1 MGCTTGLE
9 YVKIFVI
16 GNINQCYNAAEA
28 ARTNNF
34 FNLKLKSER
43 GKSMKKYTKLMGI
56 LLALV
61 MLVALM
67 PMTALADEPSSTPT
81 PDGSGTIV
89 GPIPYPPN
97 PNPPTDKTKV
107 EVEKIAHGLD
117 ETKEYTFNFKY
128 YQIEN
133 ENGTKPIEGGV
144 NGNFSIIVEWN
155 NNYNEHSGSFT
166 INDLPQNIWL
176 AIEEID
182 PVIPEGY
189 RLFAPDMV
197 TVYTESSDNKRD
209 IYNIY
214 EERNDCDVVISKA
227 VEGNNASVNDEFEF
241 EVTFYP
247 NPPQPPIAYSA
258 NAAAPVRAPFGYAQ
272 PKIYKTLANG
282 DTQNFTDEEIARN
295 FPIDNNR
302 KVTGHFTLKH
312 GESLTILNA
321 AAKNKPITV
330 KELDSKGYLTTV
342 NGIMGTQWKEEEPVA
357 DTIRVNFI
365 NTKESLPLSESLS
378 VEKRWSDGNDKHMRE
393 SVTVQLYRNGEPY
406 SLTMFG
412 RVIDD
417 GRVELSAA
425 NRWQHTWSGL
435 DTGYNWTVAELNV
448 PKGYV
453 STVNYYGGSAII
465 TNTAVSAGLP
475 QTGDA
480 QMPYIG
486 AGLVLAAMAIVVIIA
501 GKKRN

>member
-1 MGCTTGLE
+1 MGLE
-9 YVKIFVI
+9 YVKIFII
-16 GNINQCYNAAEA
+16 GDINQCYYAAGA

-43 GKSMKKYTKLMGI
+43 GKSMKKYTKFAGI

-61 MLVALM
+61 MLVALI
-67 PMTALADEPSSTPT
+67 PMTALADTPT
-81 PDGSGTIV
+81 
-89 GPIPYPPN
+89 YPPN
-97 PNPPTDKTKV
+97 TDAPGTMNLVIIKRV
-107 EVEKIAHGLD
+107 YGLD
-117 ETKEYTFNFKY
+117 ETKEYKFNFKY
-128 YQIEN
+128 YQIKGWDDLDPV
-133 ENGTKPIEGGV
+133 ENGVKGEFSITAKWNGIEG
-144 NGNFSIIVEWN
+144 I
-155 NNYNEHSGSFT
+155 HLGSYT
-166 INDLPQNIWL
+166 IENLPQYTWI

-182 PVIPEGY
+182 PIIPEGY
-189 RLFAPDMV
+189 RLSAPDIE
-197 TVYTESSDNKRD
+197 TIYTEPYASEKRFIDNNYKKRTECD
-209 IYNIY
+209 I
-214 EERNDCDVVISKA
+214 VISKT
-227 VEGNNASVNDEFEF
+227 VEGSGANANDEFEF
-241 EVTFYP
+241 EITFYLP
-247 NPPQPPIAYSA
+247 KEEQEPPDMSSIN
-258 NAAAPVRAPFGYAQ
+258 NAAPMNVPPAIGKAYPR
-272 PKIYKTLANG
+272 IYKTLADG
-282 DTQNFTDEEIARN
+282 SIYNFEDEDYDA
-295 FPIDNNR
+295 FPVDGR
-302 KVTGHFTLKH
+302 DKVTGRFKLKH

-321 AAKNKPITV
+321 AAKYKPIKV

-342 NGIMGTQWKEEEPVA
+342 NGIMGTQWEEEEPVA

-378 VEKRWSDGNDKHMRE
+378 VEKRWSDGNEKHMRE

-406 SLTMFG
+406 SFTMFG

-417 GRVELSAA
+417 GRAELNAS
-425 NRWQHTWSGL
+425 NGWQHTWRGL
-435 DTGYNWTVAELNV
+435 DTGYKWTVAELNV

>member
-1 MGCTTGLE
+1 
-9 YVKIFVI
+9 
-16 GNINQCYNAAEA
+16 
-28 ARTNNF
+28 
-34 FNLKLKSER
+34 
-43 GKSMKKYTKLMGI
+43 MKKYTKLMGI

-67 PMTALADEPSSTPT
+67 PMTALADEPSPTPT

-89 GPIPYPPN
+89 GPVPYPPN
-97 PNPPTDKTKV
+97 TDPSTDKTKV

-117 ETKEYTFNFKY
+117 KAKEYTFNFKY
-128 YQIEN
+128 YQIED

-144 NGNFSIIVEWN
+144 NGKFSIIVKWN
-155 NNYNEHSGSFT
+155 DNYKEHSGSYT
-166 INDLPQNIWL
+166 IENLDRNIWL

-197 TVYTESSDNKRD
+197 TVYTESSDNPRD

-214 EERNDCDVVISKA
+214 EERKDCDVVISKA
-227 VEGNNASVNDEFEF
+227 VEGYNANANDEFEF
-241 EVTFYP
+241 EVTFYMP
-247 NPPQPPIAYSA
+247 KEGYKPPIAYSA
-258 NAAAPVRAPFGYAQ
+258 NAAAPVRAPGAGNDIG
-272 PKIYKTLANG
+272 IYKKFANG
-282 DTQNFTDEEIARN
+282 NTYEFGPDDLTYGDYEGYEGCKEATLR
-295 FPIDNNR
+295 
-302 KVTGHFTLKH
+302 FTLKH
-312 GESLTILNA
+312 GESLSIIGLA
-321 AAKNKPITV
+321 VKNRPITV

-342 NGIMGTQWKEEEPVA
+342 NGMIGTQWKEEEPVA

-365 NTKESLPLSESLS
+365 NTKDSLPLSESLS

-406 SLTMFG
+406 SFTMFG

-417 GRVELSAA
+417 GRAELNAS
-425 NRWQHTWSGL
+425 NGWQHTWRSL
-435 DTGYNWTVAELNV
+435 DTGYKWTVAELNV

>member
-1 MGCTTGLE
+1 
-9 YVKIFVI
+9 
-16 GNINQCYNAAEA
+16 
-28 ARTNNF
+28 
-34 FNLKLKSER
+34 
-43 GKSMKKYTKLMGI
+43 MKKYTKLMGI

-67 PMTALADEPSSTPT
+67 PMTALAVNQT
-81 PDGSGTIV
+81 
-89 GPIPYPPN
+89 YPPDT
-97 PNPPTDKTKV
+97 NPPTDKTNVK
-107 EVEKIAHGLD
+107 VEKIARGLD
-117 ETKEYTFNFKY
+117 ETKEYKFNFKY
-128 YQIEN
+128 YQVED
-133 ENGTKPIEGGV
+133 EHGTKPIEGGA
-144 NGNFSIIVEWN
+144 NGNFSIIVKWN
-155 NNYNEHSGSFT
+155 DYHIGHSGSYT
-166 INDLPQNIWL
+166 INDLPKNIWL

-189 RLFAPDMV
+189 RLNAPDVV
-197 TVYTESSDNKRD
+197 TVYTESSVNKRD

-214 EERNDCDVVISKA
+214 EEERNDCDVVISKA
-227 VEGNNASVNDEFEF
+227 VEGNNANVNDEFEF

-247 NPPQPPIAYSA
+247 NIANPSPNPSQPPIAYSA
-258 NAAAPVRAPFGYAQ
+258 NAAAPVRALFGYAQ

-321 AAKNKPITV
+321 AAKNRPITV

-342 NGIMGTQWKEEEPVA
+342 NGIIGTQWKEEEPVA

-378 VEKRWSDGNDKHMRE
+378 VEKRWSDGNENHMRD

-435 DTGYNWTVAELNV
+435 DTGYKWTVAELNV

-465 TNTAVSAGLP
+465 TNTATSAGLP

-480 QMPYIG
+480 QTPYIG

>member
-1 MGCTTGLE
+1 MF
-9 YVKIFVI
+9 II
-16 GNINQCYNAAEA
+16 GNINQCYNAAGA

-67 PMTALADEPSSTPT
+67 PMTALADDPGHEPSSDPSTTPT
-81 PDGSGTIV
+81 DNVSVVVIKRA
-89 GPIPYPPN
+89 Y
-97 PNPPTDKTKV
+97 
-107 EVEKIAHGLD
+107 GLD
-117 ETKEYTFNFKY
+117 ETKKYTFNFEY
-128 YQIEN
+128 YQVED
-133 ENGTKPIEGGV
+133 EHGTKPIEGGV
-144 NGNFSIIVEWN
+144 NGKFSITVEWDG
-155 NNYNEHSGSFT
+155 NEGYHLGSHT
-166 INDLPQNIWL
+166 IEKLKPNIWI
-176 AIEEID
+176 AIEEIN

-189 RLFAPDMV
+189 RLVFTSGIVKIHTDPLA
-197 TVYTESSDNKRD
+197 SDKHFDNT
-209 IYNIY
+209 Y

-227 VEGNNASVNDEFEF
+227 VEGNNANANDEFKF

-247 NPPQPPIAYSA
+247 NPSRPPIAYSA
-258 NAAAPVRAPFGYAQ
+258 NAAAPVRAPGAGNDIG
-272 PKIYKTLANG
+272 IYKKFADGSTHEFRPDDLTYEGKKATL
-282 DTQNFTDEEIARN
+282 R
-295 FPIDNNR
+295 
-302 KVTGHFTLKH
+302 FTLKH
-312 GESLTILNA
+312 GESLSIIGL
-321 AAKNKPITV
+321 AAKNRPITV

-378 VEKRWSDGNDKHMRE
+378 VEKRWSDGNDKHMRD

-435 DTGYNWTVAELNV
+435 DAGYKWTVAELNV

-465 TNTAVSAGLP
+465 TNTAASAGLP

-480 QMPYIG
+480 QTPYIG

>member
-1 MGCTTGLE
+1 
-9 YVKIFVI
+9 
-16 GNINQCYNAAEA
+16 
-28 ARTNNF
+28 
-34 FNLKLKSER
+34 
-43 GKSMKKYTKLMGI
+43 MKKYTKLMGI

-67 PMTALADEPSSTPT
+67 PMTALANNQSSTPT

-107 EVEKIAHGLD
+107 EVEKIARGLD
-117 ETKEYTFNFKY
+117 KTKKYEFNFEY
-128 YQIEN
+128 YQIEAWVD
-133 ENGTKPIEGGV
+133 NGEIKPIEGGV
-144 NGNFSIIVEWN
+144 NGKFSIIVEWN
-155 NNYNEHSGSFT
+155 ANYNEHSGRFT

-189 RLFAPDMV
+189 RLFAPDVV
-197 TVYTESSDNKRD
+197 TVYTESSDNQRPRD
-209 IYNIY
+209 ILNIY
-214 EERNDCDVVISKA
+214 EERNNDCDVVISKA

-241 EVTFYP
+241 EVTFYMP
-247 NPPQPPIAYSA
+247 KGEYEPPIAYSA
-258 NAAAPVRAPFGYAQ
+258 NAAAPVRAPGAGNDIG
-272 PKIYKTLANG
+272 IYKRFANG
-282 DTQNFTDEEIARN
+282 DTYAFGPGELTYE
-295 FPIDNNR
+295 DNVSYEGLKEATLR
-302 KVTGHFTLKH
+302 FTLKH
-312 GESLTILNA
+312 GESLSIIGLA
-321 AAKNKPITV
+321 IKNRPITV

-342 NGIMGTQWKEEEPVA
+342 NGIIGTQWKEEEPVA

-378 VEKRWSDGNDKHMRE
+378 VEKRWSDGNEKHMRE

-406 SLTMFG
+406 SFTMFG
-412 RVIDD
+412 RVVDD
-417 GRVELSAA
+417 GRVELNAS
-425 NRWQHTWSGL
+425 NGWQHTWRGL
-435 DTGYNWTVAELNV
+435 DTGYKWTVAELNV

>member
-1 MGCTTGLE
+1 
-9 YVKIFVI
+9 
-16 GNINQCYNAAEA
+16 
-28 ARTNNF
+28 
-34 FNLKLKSER
+34 
-43 GKSMKKYTKLMGI
+43 MKKYTKLMGI

-61 MLVALM
+61 MLIALV
-67 PMTALADEPSSTPT
+67 PMTAMADDPT
-81 PDGSGTIV
+81 
-89 GPIPYPPN
+89 YPLN
-97 PNPPTDKTKV
+97 TDAPTDKVSVVVIKRA
-107 EVEKIAHGLD
+107 EGLD

-133 ENGTKPIEGGV
+133 PLKDNAGFKPIENGV
-144 NGNFSIIVEWN
+144 KDEFSITVAWN
-155 NNYNEHSGSFT
+155 GQDGYHLGSYT
-166 INDLPQNIWL
+166 IENLDPKIWI
-176 AIEEID
+176 AIEEIN

-189 RLFAPDMV
+189 RL
-197 TVYTESSDNKRD
+197 VYTSGILTVNTDPYASGNHFYENAYKKR
-209 IYNIY
+209 N
-214 EERNDCDVVISKA
+214 ECDVVISKA
-227 VEGNNASVNDEFEF
+227 VEGSGANANDEFEF
-241 EVTFYP
+241 EITFYLP
-247 NPPQPPIAYSA
+247 KEEQEPPDMSSIN
-258 NAAAPVRAPFGYAQ
+258 NAAPLNVPPAIGKAYPR
-272 PKIYKTLANG
+272 IYKTLADG
-282 DTQNFTDEEIARN
+282 RIYNFEDEDYDA
-295 FPIDNNR
+295 FPVDGKD
-302 KVTGHFTLKH
+302 KVTGRFKLKH

-321 AAKNKPITV
+321 AAKNRPITV

-357 DTIRVNFI
+357 DTIRVDFI
-365 NTKESLPLSESLS
+365 NTKDSLPLSESLS
-378 VEKRWSDGNDKHMRE
+378 VEKRWSDGNDKHMRD

-412 RVIDD
+412 RVVDD

-465 TNTAVSAGLP
+465 TNTAASAGLP

-480 QMPYIG
+480 QTPYIG

>member
-1 MGCTTGLE
+1 
-9 YVKIFVI
+9 
-16 GNINQCYNAAEA
+16 
-28 ARTNNF
+28 
-34 FNLKLKSER
+34 
-43 GKSMKKYTKLMGI
+43 MKKYTKLMGI

-61 MLVALM
+61 MLIALV
-67 PMTALADEPSSTPT
+67 PMTAMADDPT
-81 PDGSGTIV
+81 
-89 GPIPYPPN
+89 YPLN
-97 PNPPTDKTKV
+97 TDAPTDKVSVVVIKRA
-107 EVEKIAHGLD
+107 EGLD

-133 ENGTKPIEGGV
+133 PLKDNAGFKPIENGV
-144 NGNFSIIVEWN
+144 KDEFSITVAWN
-155 NNYNEHSGSFT
+155 GQDGYHLGSYT
-166 INDLPQNIWL
+166 IENLDPKIWI
-176 AIEEID
+176 AIEEIN

-189 RLFAPDMV
+189 RL
-197 TVYTESSDNKRD
+197 VYTSGILTVNTDPYASGNHFYENAYKKRNECD
-209 IYNIY
+209 I
-214 EERNDCDVVISKA
+214 VISKA
-227 VEGNNASVNDEFEF
+227 VEGSGANANDEFEF
-241 EVTFYP
+241 EITFYLP
-247 NPPQPPIAYSA
+247 KEEQEPPDMSSIN
-258 NAAAPVRAPFGYAQ
+258 NAAPMNVPPAIGKAYPR
-272 PKIYKTLANG
+272 IYKTLADG
-282 DTQNFTDEEIARN
+282 SIYGFEDEDYDA
-295 FPIDNNR
+295 FPVDGKD
-302 KVTGHFTLKH
+302 KVTGRFKLKH

-321 AAKNKPITV
+321 AAKNRPITV

-342 NGIMGTQWKEEEPVA
+342 NGITGTQWKEEEPVA

-365 NTKESLPLSESLS
+365 NTKESLLLSESLS
-378 VEKRWSDGNDKHMRE
+378 VEKRWSDGNDKHMRD

-412 RVIDD
+412 RVVDD

-435 DTGYNWTVAELNV
+435 DTGYKWTVAELNV

>member
-1 MGCTTGLE
+1 
-9 YVKIFVI
+9 
-16 GNINQCYNAAEA
+16 
-28 ARTNNF
+28 
-34 FNLKLKSER
+34 
-43 GKSMKKYTKLMGI
+43 MKKYTKLMGI

-67 PMTALADEPSSTPT
+67 PMTALAVNQT
-81 PDGSGTIV
+81 
-89 GPIPYPPN
+89 YPPDT
-97 PNPPTDKTKV
+97 NPPTDKTNVK
-107 EVEKIAHGLD
+107 VEKIARGLD
-117 ETKEYTFNFKY
+117 ETKEYKFNFKY
-128 YQIEN
+128 YQVED
-133 ENGTKPIEGGV
+133 EHGTKPIEGGA
-144 NGNFSIIVEWN
+144 NGNFSIIVKWN
-155 NNYNEHSGSFT
+155 DYHIGHSGSYT
-166 INDLPQNIWL
+166 INDLPKNIWL

-189 RLFAPDMV
+189 RLKAPDMV

-214 EERNDCDVVISKA
+214 EERNNDCDVVISKA
-227 VEGNNASVNDEFEF
+227 VEGNDANVNDEFEF
-241 EVTFYP
+241 EVTFYMP
-247 NPPQPPIAYSA
+247 KEEYERPIAYSA
-258 NAAAPVRAPFGYAQ
+258 NAAAPVRAPGAGNDIG
-272 PKIYKTLANG
+272 IYKKFADGSTHEFRPDDLTYEGKKATL
-282 DTQNFTDEEIARN
+282 R
-295 FPIDNNR
+295 
-302 KVTGHFTLKH
+302 FTLKH
-312 GESLTILNA
+312 GESLSIIGL
-321 AAKNKPITV
+321 AAKNRPITV

-342 NGIMGTQWKEEEPVA
+342 NGIIGTQWKEEEPVA

-378 VEKRWSDGNDKHMRE
+378 VEKRWSDGNEKHMRE

-406 SLTMFG
+406 SFTMFG
-412 RVIDD
+412 RVVDD

-435 DTGYNWTVAELNV
+435 DTGYKWTVAELNV

-465 TNTAVSAGLP
+465 TNTAASAGLP

-480 QMPYIG
+480 QTPYIG

>member
-9 YVKIFVI
+9 YVKIFII

-43 GKSMKKYTKLMGI
+43 GKFMKKYAKFAGI

-61 MLVALM
+61 MLVALI
-67 PMTALADEPSSTPT
+67 PMTALADDPGLEPSSDPSTTPT
-81 PDGSGTIV
+81 DNVSVVVIKRA
-89 GPIPYPPN
+89 Y
-97 PNPPTDKTKV
+97 
-107 EVEKIAHGLD
+107 GLD
-117 ETKEYTFNFKY
+117 ETKKYTFNFEY
-128 YQIEN
+128 YQVED
-133 ENGTKPIEGGV
+133 EHGTKPIEGGV
-144 NGNFSIIVEWN
+144 NGKFSITVEWDG
-155 NNYNEHSGSFT
+155 NEGYHLGSHT
-166 INDLPQNIWL
+166 IENLPQYTWI

-182 PVIPEGY
+182 PIIPEGY
-189 RLFAPDMV
+189 RLSAPDIE
-197 TVYTESSDNKRD
+197 TIYTEPYASEKRFIDNNYKKRTECD
-209 IYNIY
+209 I
-214 EERNDCDVVISKA
+214 VISKA
-227 VEGNNASVNDEFEF
+227 VEGNNANANDEFEF
-241 EVTFYP
+241 EITFYLP
-247 NPPQPPIAYSA
+247 KEEQEPPDMSSIN
-258 NAAAPVRAPFGYAQ
+258 NAAPMNVPPAIGKAYPR
-272 PKIYKTLANG
+272 IYKTLADG
-282 DTQNFTDEEIARN
+282 SIYDFEDEDYDA
-295 FPIDNNR
+295 FPVDGED
-302 KVTGHFTLKH
+302 KVTGRFKLKH

-321 AAKNKPITV
+321 AAKNRPITV

-342 NGIMGTQWKEEEPVA
+342 NGIIGTQWKDEEPVA

-378 VEKRWSDGNDKHMRE
+378 VEKRWSDGNDKHMRD

-406 SLTMFG
+406 SFTMFG
-412 RVIDD
+412 RVIDN

-435 DTGYNWTVAELNV
+435 DTGYKWTVAELNV

-465 TNTAVSAGLP
+465 TNTAASAGLP

-480 QMPYIG
+480 QTPYIG

>member
-1 MGCTTGLE
+1 MGCTTDLE
-9 YVKIFVI
+9 YVKIFII

-43 GKSMKKYTKLMGI
+43 GKFMKKYAKFAGI

-61 MLVALM
+61 MLVALI
-67 PMTALADEPSSTPT
+67 PMTALADDPGHEPSSDPSTTPT
-81 PDGSGTIV
+81 DNVSVVVIKRA
-89 GPIPYPPN
+89 Y
-97 PNPPTDKTKV
+97 
-107 EVEKIAHGLD
+107 GLD
-117 ETKEYTFNFKY
+117 ETKKYTFNFEY
-128 YQIEN
+128 YQVED
-133 ENGTKPIEGGV
+133 EHGTKPIEGGV
-144 NGNFSIIVEWN
+144 NGKFSITVEWDG
-155 NNYNEHSGSFT
+155 NEGYHLGSHT
-166 INDLPQNIWL
+166 IEKLKPNIWI
-176 AIEEID
+176 AIEEIN

-189 RLFAPDMV
+189 RLVFTSGIL
-197 TVYTESSDNKRD
+197 TVNTDPYASGNHFYENAYKKR
-209 IYNIY
+209 N
-214 EERNDCDVVISKA
+214 ECDVVISKA
-227 VEGNNASVNDEFEF
+227 VEGSGANANDEFEF
-241 EVTFYP
+241 EITFYLP
-247 NPPQPPIAYSA
+247 KEEQEPPDMSSMN
-258 NAAAPVRAPFGYAQ
+258 NAAPMNVPPAIGKAYPR
-272 PKIYKTLANG
+272 IYKTLADG
-282 DTQNFTDEEIARN
+282 RIYNFEDEDYDA
-295 FPIDNNR
+295 FPVDGR
-302 KVTGHFTLKH
+302 DKVTGRFKLKH

-321 AAKNKPITV
+321 AAKYKPIKV

-342 NGIMGTQWKEEEPVA
+342 NGIIGTQWKDEEPVA

-378 VEKRWSDGNDKHMRE
+378 VEKRWSDGNDKHMRD

-406 SLTMFG
+406 SFTMFG
-412 RVIDD
+412 RVVDD

-435 DTGYNWTVAELNV
+435 DTGYKWTVAELNV

-465 TNTAVSAGLP
+465 TNTAASAGLP

-480 QMPYIG
+480 QTPYIG

>member
-1 MGCTTGLE
+1 
-9 YVKIFVI
+9 
-16 GNINQCYNAAEA
+16 
-28 ARTNNF
+28 
-34 FNLKLKSER
+34 
-43 GKSMKKYTKLMGI
+43 MKKYTKLMGI

-61 MLVALM
+61 MLIALV
-67 PMTALADEPSSTPT
+67 PMTAMADDPT
-81 PDGSGTIV
+81 
-89 GPIPYPPN
+89 YPLN
-97 PNPPTDKTKV
+97 TDAPTDKVSVVVIKRA
-107 EVEKIAHGLD
+107 EGLD

-133 ENGTKPIEGGV
+133 PLKDNAGFKPIENGV
-144 NGNFSIIVEWN
+144 KDEFSITVAWN
-155 NNYNEHSGSFT
+155 GQDGYHLGSYT
-166 INDLPQNIWL
+166 IENLDPKIWI
-176 AIEEID
+176 AIEEIN

-189 RLFAPDMV
+189 RL
-197 TVYTESSDNKRD
+197 VYTSGILTVNTDPYASGNHFYENAYKKR
-209 IYNIY
+209 N
-214 EERNDCDVVISKA
+214 ECDVVISKA
-227 VEGNNASVNDEFEF
+227 VEGSGANANDEFEF
-241 EVTFYP
+241 EITFYLP
-247 NPPQPPIAYSA
+247 KEEQEPPDMSSIN
-258 NAAAPVRAPFGYAQ
+258 NAAPMNVPPAIGKAYPR
-272 PKIYKTLANG
+272 IYKTLADG
-282 DTQNFTDEEIARN
+282 RIYNFEDEDYDA
-295 FPIDNNR
+295 FPVDGR
-302 KVTGHFTLKH
+302 DKVTGRFKLKH

-321 AAKNKPITV
+321 AAKNRPIKV

-342 NGIMGTQWKEEEPVA
+342 NGIIGTQWKEEEPVA

-378 VEKRWSDGNDKHMRE
+378 VEKRWSDGIEKHMRD

-435 DTGYNWTVAELNV
+435 DAGYKWTVAELNV

-465 TNTAVSAGLP
+465 TNTAASAGLP

-480 QMPYIG
+480 QTPYIG

>member
-1 MGCTTGLE
+1 
-9 YVKIFVI
+9 
-16 GNINQCYNAAEA
+16 
-28 ARTNNF
+28 
-34 FNLKLKSER
+34 
-43 GKSMKKYTKLMGI
+43 MKKYTKLMGI

-67 PMTALADEPSSTPT
+67 PMTALADEPSPTPT

-89 GPIPYPPN
+89 LPSPPITN
-97 PNPPTDKTKV
+97 MPTDKTKV
-107 EVEKIAHGLD
+107 EVEKIARGLD
-117 ETKEYTFNFKY
+117 ETKKYEFNFEY
-128 YQIEN
+128 YQIEAWVD
-133 ENGTKPIEGGV
+133 NGEIKPIEGGV
-144 NGNFSIIVEWN
+144 NGKFSIIVEWN
-155 NNYNEHSGSFT
+155 ANYNEHSGRFT

-189 RLFAPDMV
+189 RLFAPDVV
-197 TVYTESSDNKRD
+197 TVYTESSDNPRD
-209 IYNIY
+209 ILNIY
-214 EERNDCDVVISKA
+214 EERNNDCDVVISKT
-227 VEGNNASVNDEFEF
+227 VEGNNANANDEFEF
-241 EVTFYP
+241 EVTFHLPDNVNPYP
-247 NPPQPPIAYSA
+247 EISSVRN
-258 NAAAPVRAPFGYAQ
+258 AAPVRAPGAGNDIG
-272 PKIYKTLANG
+272 IYKKFANG
-282 DTQNFTDEEIARN
+282 NTHEFGPDDLTYDGKEATLR
-295 FPIDNNR
+295 
-302 KVTGHFTLKH
+302 FTLKH
-312 GESLTILNA
+312 GESLSIIGL
-321 AAKNKPITV
+321 AAKNRPITV
-330 KELDSKGYLTTV
+330 NELDSQGYLTTV
-342 NGIMGTQWKEEEPVA
+342 NGMIGTQWKEEEPVA

-406 SLTMFG
+406 SFTMFG

-417 GRVELSAA
+417 GRAELNAS
-425 NRWQHTWSGL
+425 NGWQHTWRGL
-435 DTGYNWTVAELNV
+435 DTGYKWTVAELNV

-453 STVNYYGGSAII
+453 SAVNYYGGSAII

>member
-1 MGCTTGLE
+1 
-9 YVKIFVI
+9 
-16 GNINQCYNAAEA
+16 
-28 ARTNNF
+28 
-34 FNLKLKSER
+34 
-43 GKSMKKYTKLMGI
+43 MKKYTKLMGI

-67 PMTALADEPSSTPT
+67 PMTALAVNQT
-81 PDGSGTIV
+81 
-89 GPIPYPPN
+89 YPPN

-107 EVEKIAHGLD
+107 EVEKIARGLD
-117 ETKEYTFNFKY
+117 ETKEYKFNFKY
-128 YQIEN
+128 YQVED
-133 ENGTKPIEGGV
+133 EHGTKPIEGGA
-144 NGNFSIIVEWN
+144 NGNFSIIVKWN
-155 NNYNEHSGSFT
+155 DNYNEHSGSFT
-166 INDLPQNIWL
+166 IENLDPNIWL

-214 EERNDCDVVISKA
+214 EERNNDCDVVISKA
-227 VEGNNASVNDEFEF
+227 VEGNNANVNDEFKF
-241 EVTFYP
+241 EVTFYMP
-247 NPPQPPIAYSA
+247 KEEYERPIAYSA
-258 NAAAPVRAPFGYAQ
+258 NAAAPVRAPGAGNNIG
-272 PKIYKTLANG
+272 IYKRFANG
-282 DTQNFTDEEIARN
+282 DTYAFGPGELTCE
-295 FPIDNNR
+295 DNVSYEGL
-302 KVTGHFTLKH
+302 KKATLHFTLKH
-312 GESLTILNA
+312 GESLSIIGLA
-321 AAKNKPITV
+321 IKNRPITV
-330 KELDSKGYLTTV
+330 NELDSKGYLTTV
-342 NGIMGTQWKEEEPVA
+342 NGIIGTQWKEEEPIA
-357 DTIRVNFI
+357 DTIKVDFI

-378 VEKRWSDGNDKHMRE
+378 VEKRWSDGNEKHMRD

-435 DTGYNWTVAELNV
+435 DTGYKWTVAELNV

-465 TNTAVSAGLP
+465 TNTATSAGLP

-480 QMPYIG
+480 QTPYIG

>member
-1 MGCTTGLE
+1 
-9 YVKIFVI
+9 
-16 GNINQCYNAAEA
+16 
-28 ARTNNF
+28 
-34 FNLKLKSER
+34 
-43 GKSMKKYTKLMGI
+43 MKKYTKLMGI

-61 MLVALM
+61 MLAALM
-67 PMTALADEPSSTPT
+67 PMTALADNQT
-81 PDGSGTIV
+81 
-89 GPIPYPPN
+89 YPPDTN
-97 PNPPTDKTKV
+97 SPTDKTKV
-107 EVEKIAHGLD
+107 EVEKIARGLD
-117 ETKEYTFNFKY
+117 ETKKYEFNFEY
-128 YQIEN
+128 YQIEDPWVN
-133 ENGTKPIEGGV
+133 NGEIKPIENGV
-144 NGNFSIIVEWN
+144 NGKFSIIVKWN
-155 NNYNEHSGSFT
+155 DYHIGHSGSYT
-166 INDLPQNIWL
+166 INDLPKNIWL
-176 AIEEID
+176 AIKEID

-189 RLFAPDMV
+189 RLKAPDMV

-227 VEGNNASVNDEFEF
+227 VEGNNANVNDEFEF

-247 NPPQPPIAYSA
+247 NIANPSPNPSQPPIAYSA
-258 NAAAPVRAPFGYAQ
+258 NAAAPVRALFGYAQ

-321 AAKNKPITV
+321 AAKNRPITV

-342 NGIMGTQWKEEEPVA
+342 NGIIGTQWKEEEPVA

-378 VEKRWSDGNDKHMRE
+378 VEKRWSDGNDKHIRE

-406 SLTMFG
+406 SFTMFG

-417 GRVELSAA
+417 GRAELNAS
-425 NRWQHTWSGL
+425 NGWQHTWRSL
-435 DTGYNWTVAELNV
+435 DTGYKWTVAELNV

-465 TNTAVSAGLP
+465 TNTAASAGLP

-480 QMPYIG
+480 QTPYIG

>member
-1 MGCTTGLE
+1 
-9 YVKIFVI
+9 
-16 GNINQCYNAAEA
+16 
-28 ARTNNF
+28 
-34 FNLKLKSER
+34 
-43 GKSMKKYTKLMGI
+43 MKKYTKLMGI

-67 PMTALADEPSSTPT
+67 PMTALAVDQT
-81 PDGSGTIV
+81 
-89 GPIPYPPN
+89 YPPN

-107 EVEKIAHGLD
+107 EVEKIARGLD
-117 ETKEYTFNFKY
+117 ETKEYKFNFKY
-128 YQIEN
+128 YQVED
-133 ENGTKPIEGGV
+133 EHGTKPIEGGA
-144 NGNFSIIVEWN
+144 NGNFSIIVKWN
-155 NNYNEHSGSFT
+155 DNYNEHSGSFT
-166 INDLPQNIWL
+166 IENLDPNIWL

-189 RLFAPDMV
+189 RLNAPDVV
-197 TVYTESSDNKRD
+197 TVYTESSVNKRD

-214 EERNDCDVVISKA
+214 EEERNNDCDVVISKA
-227 VEGNNASVNDEFEF
+227 VEGNNANVNDEFEF
-241 EVTFYP
+241 EVTFYMP
-247 NPPQPPIAYSA
+247 KEEYERPIAYSA
-258 NAAAPVRAPFGYAQ
+258 NAAAPVRAPGAGNNIG
-272 PKIYKTLANG
+272 IYKRFANG
-282 DTQNFTDEEIARN
+282 DTYEFRPKELTYE
-295 FPIDNNR
+295 DNVSYEGL
-302 KVTGHFTLKH
+302 KKATLHFTLKH
-312 GESLTILNA
+312 GESLSIIGLA
-321 AAKNKPITV
+321 IKNRLITV
-330 KELDSKGYLTTV
+330 NELDSKGYLTTV
-342 NGIMGTQWKEEEPVA
+342 NGIIGTQWKEEEPVA

-365 NTKESLPLSESLS
+365 NTKGSLPLSESLS

-435 DTGYNWTVAELNV
+435 DTGYKWTVAELNV

-465 TNTAVSAGLP
+465 TNTATSAGLP

-480 QMPYIG
+480 QTPYIG

>member
-9 YVKIFVI
+9 YVKIFII
-16 GNINQCYNAAEA
+16 GNINQYYNVAEA

-34 FNLKLKSER
+34 FNLKLKIER

-61 MLVALM
+61 MLIALV
-67 PMTALADEPSSTPT
+67 PMTAMADDPGHEPSSDPSTTPT
-81 PDGSGTIV
+81 DNVSVVVIKRA
-89 GPIPYPPN
+89 Y
-97 PNPPTDKTKV
+97 
-107 EVEKIAHGLD
+107 GLD
-117 ETKEYTFNFKY
+117 ETKKYTFNFEY
-128 YQIEN
+128 YQVED
-133 ENGTKPIEGGV
+133 EHGTKPIEGGV
-144 NGNFSIIVEWN
+144 NGKFSITVEWDG
-155 NNYNEHSGSFT
+155 NEGYHLGSHT
-166 INDLPQNIWL
+166 IEKLKPNIWI

-182 PVIPEGY
+182 PIIPEGY
-189 RLFAPDMV
+189 RLSAPDIE
-197 TVYTESSDNKRD
+197 TIYTEPYASEKRFIDNNYKKRTECD
-209 IYNIY
+209 I
-214 EERNDCDVVISKA
+214 VISKA
-227 VEGNNASVNDEFEF
+227 VEGNNANANDEFEF
-241 EVTFYP
+241 EITFYLP
-247 NPPQPPIAYSA
+247 KEEQEPPDMSSMN
-258 NAAAPVRAPFGYAQ
+258 NAAPLNVPPAIGKAYPR
-272 PKIYKTLANG
+272 IYKTLADG
-282 DTQNFTDEEIARN
+282 SRYDFEDEDYDA
-295 FPIDNNR
+295 FPVDGR
-302 KVTGHFTLKH
+302 DKVTGRFKLKH
-312 GESLTILNA
+312 GESLSILNA
-321 AAKNKPITV
+321 AAKNRPITV

-342 NGIMGTQWKEEEPVA
+342 NGIKDTQWKEEEPVA

-378 VEKRWSDGNDKHMRE
+378 VEKRWSDGNDKHMRD

-406 SLTMFG
+406 SFTMFG
-412 RVIDD
+412 RVVDD

-435 DTGYNWTVAELNV
+435 DTGYKWTVAELNV

-465 TNTAVSAGLP
+465 TNTAASAGLP

-480 QMPYIG
+480 QTPYIG

>member
-1 MGCTTGLE
+1 
-9 YVKIFVI
+9 
-16 GNINQCYNAAEA
+16 
-28 ARTNNF
+28 
-34 FNLKLKSER
+34 
-43 GKSMKKYTKLMGI
+43 MKKYTKLMGI

-61 MLVALM
+61 MLAALM
-67 PMTALADEPSSTPT
+67 PMTALADKTPPDPA
-81 PDGSGTIV
+81 PDGSGTV
-89 GPIPYPPN
+89 VLPSPPITN
-97 PNPPTDKTKV
+97 LPTDKTKV

-144 NGNFSIIVEWN
+144 NGNFSIIVKWN
-155 NNYNEHSGSFT
+155 DNYNEHSGSFT
-166 INDLPQNIWL
+166 INDLPKNIWL

-189 RLFAPDMV
+189 RLLAPDMV
-197 TVYTESSDNKRD
+197 TVYTESSVNPRD

-214 EERNDCDVVISKA
+214 EERNNDCDVVISKA

-241 EVTFYP
+241 EVTFYMP
-247 NPPQPPIAYSA
+247 KGEYEPPIAYSMDT
-258 NAAAPVRAPFGYAQ
+258 AAPVNVPPAIGAAVPG
-272 PKIYKTLANG
+272 IYKILADG
-282 DTQNFTDEEIARN
+282 SIYDFEREDYDA
-295 FPIDNNR
+295 FPVDGED
-302 KVTGHFTLKH
+302 KVTGRFKLKH
-312 GESLTILNA
+312 GESLYIMNA
-321 AAKNKPITV
+321 ADRNKPVTV
-330 KELDSKGYLTTV
+330 TELDSKGYSTAV
-342 NGIMGTQWKEEEPVA
+342 NGVSGTKWETNAPNTDAVS
-357 DTIRVNFI
+357 VNFV
-365 NTKESLPLSESLS
+365 NTKGATEVSDSIT
-378 VEKRWSDGNDKHMRE
+378 VEKKWSDGNDKHMRE

-406 SLTMFG
+406 SFTMFG

-417 GRVELSAA
+417 GRAELNAS
-425 NRWQHTWSGL
+425 NGWQHTWRSL
-435 DTGYNWTVAELNV
+435 DTGYKWTVAELNV

>member
-1 MGCTTGLE
+1 
-9 YVKIFVI
+9 
-16 GNINQCYNAAEA
+16 
-28 ARTNNF
+28 
-34 FNLKLKSER
+34 
-43 GKSMKKYTKLMGI
+43 MKKYTKLMGI

-67 PMTALADEPSSTPT
+67 PMTALADEPSPTPT

-89 GPIPYPPN
+89 GPVPYLPNNPNPTYPPDT
-97 PNPPTDKTKV
+97 NPPTDKTKV

-144 NGNFSIIVEWN
+144 NGNFSIIVKWN
-155 NNYNEHSGSFT
+155 DNYNEHSGSFT
-166 INDLPQNIWL
+166 INDLPKNIWL

-189 RLFAPDMV
+189 RLLAPDMV
-197 TVYTESSDNKRD
+197 TVYTESSVNPRD

-214 EERNDCDVVISKA
+214 EERNNDCDVVISKA

-241 EVTFYP
+241 EVTFYMP
-247 NPPQPPIAYSA
+247 KGEYEPPIAYSMDT
-258 NAAAPVRAPFGYAQ
+258 AAPVRAPGVGNDIG
-272 PKIYKTLANG
+272 IYKRFANG
-282 DTQNFTDEEIARN
+282 DTYAFRPGELTYE
-295 FPIDNNR
+295 DNVSYEGL
-302 KVTGHFTLKH
+302 KKATLHFTLKH
-312 GESLTILNA
+312 GESLSIIGLA
-321 AAKNKPITV
+321 IKNRPITV
-330 KELDSKGYLTTV
+330 NELDSKGYLTTV
-342 NGIMGTQWKEEEPVA
+342 NGIIGTQWKEDEPVA

-378 VEKRWSDGNDKHMRE
+378 VEKRWSDGNDKHMRD

-412 RVIDD
+412 RVVDD

-435 DTGYNWTVAELNV
+435 DTGYKWTVAELNV

>member
-1 MGCTTGLE
+1 MF
-9 YVKIFVI
+9 II
-16 GNINQCYNAAEA
+16 GNINQCYNAAGA

-34 FNLKLKSER
+34 FNLKLKIER

-61 MLVALM
+61 MLIALV
-67 PMTALADEPSSTPT
+67 PMTAMADDPT
-81 PDGSGTIV
+81 
-89 GPIPYPPN
+89 YPPN
-97 PNPPTDKTKV
+97 TDAPTDKVSVVVIKRA
-107 EVEKIAHGLD
+107 EGLD

-133 ENGTKPIEGGV
+133 PLKDNAGFKPIENGV
-144 NGNFSIIVEWN
+144 KDEFSITVAWN
-155 NNYNEHSGSFT
+155 GQDGYHLGSYT
-166 INDLPQNIWL
+166 IENLDPKIWI
-176 AIEEID
+176 AIEEIN

-189 RLFAPDMV
+189 RL
-197 TVYTESSDNKRD
+197 VYTSGILTVNTDPYASGNHFYENAYKKR
-209 IYNIY
+209 N
-214 EERNDCDVVISKA
+214 ECDVVISKA
-227 VEGNNASVNDEFEF
+227 VEGKNANANDEFEF
-241 EVTFYP
+241 EITFYLP
-247 NPPQPPIAYSA
+247 KEEQEPPDMSSIN
-258 NAAAPVRAPFGYAQ
+258 NAAPMNVPPAIGKAYPR
-272 PKIYKTLANG
+272 IYKTLADG
-282 DTQNFTDEEIARN
+282 SIYDFEDEDYDA
-295 FPIDNNR
+295 FPVDGKD
-302 KVTGHFTLKH
+302 KVTGRFKLKH

-321 AAKNKPITV
+321 AAKYRPITV
-330 KELDSKGYLTTV
+330 NELDSKGYLTTV
-342 NGIMGTQWKEEEPVA
+342 NGIIGTQWKEEEPVA

-365 NTKESLPLSESLS
+365 NTKDSLPLSESLS
-378 VEKRWSDGNDKHMRE
+378 VEKRWSDGNDKHMRD

-406 SLTMFG
+406 SFTMFG
-412 RVIDD
+412 RVVDD

-435 DTGYNWTVAELNV
+435 DTGYKWTVAELNV

>member
-1 MGCTTGLE
+1 M
-9 YVKIFVI
+9 
-16 GNINQCYNAAEA
+16 
-28 ARTNNF
+28 
-34 FNLKLKSER
+34 
-43 GKSMKKYTKLMGI
+43 
-56 LLALV
+56 
-61 MLVALM
+61 
-67 PMTALADEPSSTPT
+67 D
-81 PDGSGTIV
+81 
-89 GPIPYPPN
+89 
-97 PNPPTDKTKV
+97 
-107 EVEKIAHGLD
+107 
-117 ETKEYTFNFKY
+117 
-128 YQIEN
+128 
-133 ENGTKPIEGGV
+133 NGEIKPIEGGV
-144 NGNFSIIVEWN
+144 NGKFSIIVEWSDN
-155 NNYNEHSGSFT
+155 HNGHFGIFT
-166 INDLPQNIWL
+166 INDLPKNIWL

-189 RLFAPDMV
+189 RLLAPDVV

-214 EERNDCDVVISKA
+214 EKRNNDCDVVISKA
-227 VEGNNASVNDEFEF
+227 VEGNDANANDEFKF
-241 EVTFYP
+241 EVTFYMP
-247 NPPQPPIAYSA
+247 KGEYEPPIAYSA
-258 NAAAPVRAPFGYAQ
+258 NAAAPVRAPGAGNNIG
-272 PKIYKTLANG
+272 IYKRFANG
-282 DTQNFTDEEIARN
+282 DTYAFGPGELTYEGNVSYEGLKKATL
-295 FPIDNNR
+295 
-302 KVTGHFTLKH
+302 HFTLKH
-312 GESLTILNA
+312 GESLSIIGLA
-321 AAKNKPITV
+321 IKNRPITV

-342 NGIMGTQWKEEEPVA
+342 NGIIGTQWEEKEPAA

-378 VEKRWSDGNDKHMRE
+378 VEKRWSDGNDKHMRD

-406 SLTMFG
+406 SFTMFG
-412 RVIDD
+412 RVVDD

-435 DTGYNWTVAELNV
+435 DTGYKWTVAELNV

-465 TNTAVSAGLP
+465 TNTAASAGLP

>member
-1 MGCTTGLE
+1 
-9 YVKIFVI
+9 
-16 GNINQCYNAAEA
+16 
-28 ARTNNF
+28 
-34 FNLKLKSER
+34 
-43 GKSMKKYTKLMGI
+43 MKKYTKLMGI

-61 MLVALM
+61 MLIALV
-67 PMTALADEPSSTPT
+67 PMTAMADDPT
-81 PDGSGTIV
+81 
-89 GPIPYPPN
+89 YPPN
-97 PNPPTDKTKV
+97 TDAPTDKVSVVVIKRA
-107 EVEKIAHGLD
+107 EGLD

-133 ENGTKPIEGGV
+133 PLKDNAGFKPIENGV
-144 NGNFSIIVEWN
+144 KDEFSITVAWN
-155 NNYNEHSGSFT
+155 GQDGYHLGSYT
-166 INDLPQNIWL
+166 IENLDPKIWI
-176 AIEEID
+176 AIEEIN

-189 RLFAPDMV
+189 RL
-197 TVYTESSDNKRD
+197 VYTSGILTVNTDPYASGNHFYENAYKKR
-209 IYNIY
+209 N
-214 EERNDCDVVISKA
+214 ECDVVISKA
-227 VEGNNASVNDEFEF
+227 VEGKNANANDEFEF
-241 EVTFYP
+241 EITFYLP
-247 NPPQPPIAYSA
+247 KEEQEPPDMSSIN
-258 NAAAPVRAPFGYAQ
+258 NAAPMNVPPAIGKAYPR
-272 PKIYKTLANG
+272 IYKTLADG
-282 DTQNFTDEEIARN
+282 SIYDFEDEDYDA
-295 FPIDNNR
+295 FPVDGKD
-302 KVTGHFTLKH
+302 KVTGRFKLKH

-321 AAKNKPITV
+321 AAKNRPIKV

-342 NGIMGTQWKEEEPVA
+342 NGIIGTQWKEEEPVA

-365 NTKESLPLSESLS
+365 NTKDSLPLSESLS

-412 RVIDD
+412 RVVDD
-417 GRVELSAA
+417 GRAELSAA
-425 NRWQHTWSGL
+425 NRWQHTWRGL
-435 DTGYNWTVAELNV
+435 DTGYKWTVAELNV

-465 TNTAVSAGLP
+465 TNTAASAGLP